1 MAETGSGSVIG
12 TDLAAAHPVTAKE
25 HASSSLGRDARWWFR
40 TLAWGLVV
48 VLTLWTLAILFI
60 PVFRFNVRIPSARL
74 PLEATTLTTAV
85 FASVFAY
92 LRYSVGGHRSLLFIS
107 LAFLAMGEYHV
118 ISELLIPAGT
128 GTNAL
133 RLYTWTA
140 GRFVMAGL
148 LLAGSMGRN
157 LRRRSSER
165 PLHDFALGA
174 VAVTG
179 LLVSL
184 EVMIHLARAHLPTL
198 ATPTS
203 PVSLT
208 GALPGLSPFDISL
221 GLVGTALFLLAAY
234 RYERVGHA
242 WQDTFGLVL
251 APALVIAAFS
261 HLHYMLEPTVFSDR
275 VSSGEIL
282 RLAFALTIVAGLVWE
297 VRPAYLIERSRSRA
311 LEAAY
316 LAERE
321 RASELEAADRARV
334 EMLSLLA
341 HELLHPVVAIRATVL
356 AMLKPGEA
364 LGESGQDR
372 LLRGLE
378 AQSLELKRLT
388 DQIAAGAGAADR
400 PFELVRRPR
409 PVGTTIDE
417 LIAALGPLDR
427 PVALSVSA
435 ARSLEV
441 DADLPRLI
449 QVMRNLVS
457 NAVKFS
463 PDGEPIEV
471 DVRASEDDLVVSV
484 IDRGPGLREGEE
496 GLVFRPFF
504 RSPEAREADVPGS
517 GLGLYVVSGIV
528 AAHQG
533 RIWWE
538 RMPDGRSAFRF
549 TLPLADRRGLWPG
562 S

>member
-1 MAETGSGSVIG
+1 MVG
-12 TDLAAAHPVTAKE
+12 TDLAAPQAGSTVARDSWLP
-25 HASSSLGRDARWWFR
+25 GRDARWWFR
-40 TLAWGLVV
+40 ALAWGLVV
-48 VLTLWTLAILFI
+48 VLTLWTASILFI
-60 PVFRFNVRIPSARL
+60 PAIRFNVRIPSARL
-74 PLEATTLTTAV
+74 PLEAVTLTTAV

-107 LAFLAMGEYHV
+107 LAFLSLAEYHV
-118 ISELLIPAGT
+118 LSELLIPAGT

-148 LLAGSMGRN
+148 LLAGSIGRN

-179 LLVSL
+179 LLVGL
-184 EVMIHLARAHLPTL
+184 EVMIHLARADLPAL
-198 ATPTS
+198 ATPTGL
-203 PVSLT
+203 VSVT

-321 RASELEAADRARV
+321 RAAELEAADRARA

-356 AMLKPGEA
+356 AMLKQEDKMDGADRE
-364 LGESGQDR
+364 R
-372 LLRGLE
+372 LLHSLE
-378 AQSLELKRLT
+378 TQTLELKHLT
-388 DQIAAGAGAADR
+388 DQIASDARTGER
-400 PFELVRRPR
+400 PFELIQRRR
-409 PVGTTIDE
+409 KVGETIDE
-417 LIAALGPLDR
+417 LVSALGPIDR
-427 PVALSVSA
+427 RLAFTIDA
-435 ARSLEV
+435 DRSLAVEV
-441 DADLPRLI
+441 DVPRLI

-457 NAVKFS
+457 NAAKFS
-463 PDGEPIEV
+463 PDREPIEV
-471 DVRASEDDLVVSV
+471 DVRASQEDLIVSV
-484 IDRGPGLREGEE
+484 IDGGPGLRTGEE
-496 GLVFRPFF
+496 ELVFRPFF
-504 RSPEAREADVPGS
+504 RSPEARLAAVPGS
-517 GLGLYVVSGIV
+517 GLGLYVVRGIV
-528 AAHQG
+528 AAHGG
-533 RIWWE
+533 RIWWQRTAE
-538 RMPDGRSAFRF
+538 GRSAFRF
-549 TLPLADRRGLWPG
+549 TVPLADGNGRIDPWPA